1 MDPSL
6 QAEAVLNDGRGAIA
20 VAIFAAAWMYWG
32 LFIARALTLPRV
44 IAIAVVALALL
55 AGAAYFIRK
64 GKELRAQYPPLPKK
78 ITRGAGKW
86 YLIAVIV
93 EVALA
98 IVAGGTAASLHRFE
112 LIPDWIAIV
121 VGLHFLP
128 LAKIFRAISMVYIGT
143 AMVLWSIA
151 CWIFF
156 HSNALGTAAALG
168 TGALL
173 WIACIASMARA
184 RTAARLLASAS
195 APAASGACGQ

>member
-6 QAEAVLNDGRGAIA
+6 QAEIVFESGRGAIT
-20 VAIFAAAWMYWG
+20 VAMFAAAWMYWG

-44 IAIAVVALALL
+44 VVIAVVELLLL
-55 AGAAYFIRK
+55 AAASYFIRR
-64 GKELRAQYPPLPKK
+64 GKELCARYPPLPQAN
-78 ITRGAGKW
+78 TRSVRGKW
-86 YLIAVIV
+86 FLIVVVAEI
-93 EVALA
+93 ALA
-98 IVAGGTAASLHRFE
+98 IVAGGTAASLRRFE

-156 HSNALGTAAALG
+156 HSNALGAAAAFG

-173 WIACIASMARA
+173 WIACLASMVRA

-195 APAASGACGQ
+195 APADPSQ

>member
-6 QAEAVLNDGRGAIA
+6 QAEAVFQDAQGAFLVATFGA
-20 VAIFAAAWMYWG
+20 VWLCWG
-32 LFIARALTLPRV
+32 LLIARELTPPRG
-44 IAIAVVALALL
+44 IAIGVVALLLL
-55 AGAAYFIRK
+55 AVSTFLIRK
-64 GKELRAQYPPLPKK
+64 GKELRAQYPSLPKE

-112 LIPDWIAIV
+112 LIPDWIALV

-128 LAKIFRAISMVYIGT
+128 LAKIFRATFMAYIGT

-156 HSNALGTAAALG
+156 RGNALGAAAALG

-173 WIACIASMARA
+173 WIACVVHMVRARHAARA
-184 RTAARLLASAS
+184 IRFARF
-195 APAASGACGQ
+195 

>member
-128 LAKIFRAISMVYIGT
+128 LAKIFRATFMVYIGT
-143 AMVLWSIA
+143 AMVLWSVL
-151 CWIFF
+151 CWILLRG
-156 HSNALGTAAALG
+156 NTLGAAAAFG

-173 WIACIASMARA
+173 WISCVMSLVRA
-184 RTAARLLASAS
+184 RTAARSLAAASAS
-195 APAASGACGQ
+195 ASYGAKGH